1 MVGVFLVEDEYVVR
15 EGVKKSIDW
24 HGNGMELL
32 GEANDG
38 ELAFPQ
44 ICKLK
49 PEIVI
54 TDIRMPF
61 MDGLELSRLVKKE
74 LPETKII
81 ILSGYGDF
89 NYAKKAIELGITDY
103 LLKPITPDSLL
114 EAVSKVAQLVQKDR
128 EKEEN

>member
-49 PEIVI
+49 PDIII
-54 TDIRMPF
+54 TDIKMSCF
-61 MDGLELSRLVKKE
+61 VGVFANSF
-74 LPETKII
+74 II
-81 ILSGYGDF
+81 YWF
-89 NYAKKAIELGITDY
+89 YY
-103 LLKPITPDSLL
+103 
-114 EAVSKVAQLVQKDR
+114 
-128 EKEEN
+128 